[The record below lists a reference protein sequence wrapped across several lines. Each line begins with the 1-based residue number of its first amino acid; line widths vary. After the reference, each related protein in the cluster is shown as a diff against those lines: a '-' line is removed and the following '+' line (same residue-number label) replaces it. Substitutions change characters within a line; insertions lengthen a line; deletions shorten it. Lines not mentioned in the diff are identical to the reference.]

1 MYCEH
6 YSQVAFAVDEQVVG
20 ALAAQGADPAFA
32 DRVGPWRLDR
42 SLDDLDVIGFEDGI
56 GAGGVL
62 GVSVPDQKPDRVLEI
77 HKQVTGLLGHPRA
90 GRVLGE
96 AEKVDPPGGVLD
108 ADEHVD
114 PLQQDG
120 VDVREID
127 GEDASGLGGEELSPG
142 RSAASGC
149 G

>member
-1 MYCEH
+1 VLIVVRNVFGEYCSE
-6 YSQVAFAVDEQVVG
+6 VAFAVDEQVVG

-32 DRVGPWRLDR
+32 DGVGPWCLDR
-42 SLDDLDVIGFEDGI
+42 SLDDLDVIGLEDGI
-56 GAGGVL
+56 EAGGVL

-77 HKQVTGLLGHPRA
+77 HKQITGLLGHPRA

-114 PLQQDG
+114 PLVQDG
-120 VDVREID
+120 VDVQESTARMPR
-127 GEDASGLGGEELSPG
+127 AWAV
-142 RSAASGC
+142 RN
-149 G
+149 